1 MNPGATLF
9 FAQIFILIIVIL
21 SSIINISI
29 NNTNRVFW
37 TSLLCSSIGYALPS
51 PSWKKKKLNNEEEVE
66 DFELNS
72 PSINNGS

>member
-21 SSIINISI
+21 SSIINISL

-37 TSLLCSSIGYALPS
+37 TSLLCSSIGYVLPS
-51 PSWKKKKLNNEEEVE
+51 PSWKKKKYNEEE

-72 PSINNGS
+72 GSI